1 MAMNNSKS
9 QQLMESISSSI
20 KSLAEMTDATTKSA
34 TFRKWLAAMGQ
45 FHNYSFG
52 NQLLIMLQRPDA
64 SQVAGFQTWKKLGRH
79 VKKGAKGIAILAP
92 LVRSI
97 KAQDD
102 EGENTSA
109 KKGVYGFRTAYV
121 FALEDT
127 EGAEI
132 PELGEY
138 RASSGGE
145 DLLPRLEAA
154 AMSLGIVL
162 EYAEI
167 TNGARGFSEGG
178 KVTVERSLSATAKCG
193 TLAHE
198 LAHELLHQG
207 KLKSEAKTK
216 TREQRE
222 LEAEATSYA
231 ILSHFGIE
239 QRSDLYLASWSAT
252 AEALTD
258 SLQTIREA
266 VHIILAAMEPQEE
279 AEAQALCA

>member
-1 MAMNNSKS
+1 MAMDNSKTQS
-9 QQLMESISSSI
+9 LMDSITESIN
-20 KSLAEMTDATTKSA
+20 KLAAMTDDTVKSA
-34 TFRKWLAAMGQ
+34 TFRKWLSTVGQ

-52 NQLLIMLQRPDA
+52 NQLLIMLQRSSA

-97 KAQDD
+97 KVQSDA
-102 EGENTSA
+102 GEETSV
-109 KKGVYGFRTAYV
+109 KSGVYGFRTAYV
-121 FALEDT
+121 FDVEDT

-132 PELGEY
+132 ATLGEY
-138 RASSGGE
+138 RANSGGGE
-145 DLLPRLEAA
+145 ELLPRLEVAA
-154 AMSLGIVL
+154 AKLGIML
-162 EYAEI
+162 EYTEI
-167 TNGARGFSEGG
+167 AGGAKGWSAGG
-178 KVTVERSLSATAKCG
+178 KVAVEITLSTTAKCG

-198 LAHELLHQG
+198 IAHELLHQG
-207 KLKSEAKTK
+207 KLKTDATKK

-231 ILSHFGIE
+231 VLSHFGIE

-258 SLQTIREA
+258 SLQTIRDA
-266 VHIILAAMEPQEE
+266 VHIILAAMEPQEQ
-279 AEAQALCA
+279 EAQALCA